1 MLYHS
6 KILLFSQFYHFTSFF
21 QLQEKIEQNMFDC
34 HLCSKK
40 FRSKGNLETHVR
52 TVHEKV
58 RPFVC
63 AKCPK
68 NFGQKINLL
77 THVRNKHERVIVVKK
92 GEKYYIKYF
101 GSFIILRK
109 GTVGKDT

>member
-1 MLYHS
+1 
-6 KILLFSQFYHFTSFF
+6 
-21 QLQEKIEQNMFDC
+21 MFDC

-40 FRSKGNLETHVR
+40 FRLKGNLETHVR

-68 NFGQKINLL
+68 TFGQKINLL
-77 THVRNKHERVIVVKK
+77 THVRNKHERVIAIKK
-92 GEKYYIKYF
+92 GEKYQIKYY

-109 GTVGKDT
+109 GTVSWERYIETITNTRG